1 MKGVSPISFM
11 AEHPTHSVETPAQ
24 KIFDHT
30 GESLSR
36 CYQCGKCTAGCP
48 MSEEMDITPSR
59 MMRMLQ
65 YDDPAMEEEALRSYS
80 VWLCLTCGTCLARC
94 PQEIDIP
101 GVMDFLRTE
110 SLRKGM
116 MNPSAKNIVS
126 FQKSFIDSLRL
137 TGMLYEVGL
146 VAGYKARTWKL
157 FQDLSLV
164 PWLFL
169 KGKLN
174 LLPHRVKDRKTVKK
188 IFRETVK

>member
-1 MKGVSPISFM
+1 
-11 AEHPTHSVETPAQ
+11 
-24 KIFDHT
+24 
-30 GESLSR
+30 
-36 CYQCGKCTAGCP
+36 

-157 FQDLSLV
+157 FQDMSLV